1 MFTGGMFTAWRG
13 WLLFDPAAPDPGA
26 VCHNESATSTAEAAT
41 VPHCGPVL
49 ETCFEQDARD
59 AVIAEDRLLGL
70 LADSITRGATPL
82 QAAQHLF
89 GGRRD

>member
-1 MFTGGMFTAWRG
+1 MFPDAEWATQHEAVLRDWADALADHRRG
-13 WLLFDPAAPDPGA
+13 DPVTTPAPTPTI
-26 VCHNESATSTAEAAT
+26 ATS
-41 VPHCGPVL
+41 
-49 ETCFEQDARD
+49 FEQDARD
-59 AVIAEDRLLGL
+59 AAPDEDRLLDT